1 MAHLELSIQ
10 DPTLAQPQ
18 GSLDLW
24 TISVRAAAEPCIVL
38 NSQGVVVAA
47 SPGCVELFGIDVE
60 DLLQR
65 RLVNGVMRLLDFS
78 ARRGVLPESE
88 VEKIPPLLAL
98 RSGSL
103 ARGLMR
109 VAVVNSP
116 ATTVDAVSI
125 PLRDRST
132 VVGSLTFFA
141 PVGS

>member
-1 MAHLELSIQ
+1 VAHIELSIQ
-10 DPTLAQPQ
+10 DPTLALPQ

-24 TISVRAAAEPCIVL
+24 AYSVRVASEPCIVL
-38 NSQGVVVAA
+38 NNQGFVVAA
-47 SPGCVELFGIDVE
+47 SPGCADLFGIDVD
-60 DLLQR
+60 DLVQR

-132 VVGSLTFFA
+132 VLGSLTFFA